1 MDNGLFEGY
10 IGLHLADGSY
20 LNDVIPVILLIEIS
34 LFAAVFHS
42 HAYLIRKMAKDILS
56 VKERDNLFDRPVKSD
71 LFFRGFMRFQAL
83 SLCSLFIY
91 LLARHYVALPT
102 DDLQSV
108 LIPLGLIFAATGLYY
123 LLKRMIYF
131 LYGHAFDSGERY
143 AMWDNR
149 YHALTGLWGC
159 TLYLPT
165 LWIFLDS
172 RHLLYAASAFLFLYA
187 AYRISL
193 IYITIRIFYNRRTGL
208 FFLCSY
214 LCAQEIIPMLLAY
227 EGLKY
232 TLQLTDISSLWH

>member
-1 MDNGLFEGY
+1 
-10 IGLHLADGSY
+10 
-20 LNDVIPVILLIEIS
+20 
-34 LFAAVFHS
+34 
-42 HAYLIRKMAKDILS
+42 
-56 VKERDNLFDRPVKSD
+56 
-71 LFFRGFMRFQAL
+71 
-83 SLCSLFIY
+83 
-91 LLARHYVALPT
+91 
-102 DDLQSV
+102 
-108 LIPLGLIFAATGLYY
+108 
-123 LLKRMIYF
+123 MIYF

-172 RHLLYAASAFLFLYA
+172 RHLLYAVAAFLLLYA